1 MRTMNTRKKNRNCRA
16 VKKRGEM
23 QMRVEYKFDEDK
35 IRQLGYTRGRIYN
48 TLNKAYK
55 ERDFICSRSDDVLAF
70 DSTDHKE
77 DLSTVLLMQ
86 VKLANSDWFLE
97 TATSY
102 LFYIDEND
110 IEPEDFL
117 VNIGKLRDKP
127 RKA

>member
-1 MRTMNTRKKNRNCRA
+1 
-16 VKKRGEM
+16 
-23 QMRVEYKFDEDK
+23 MRVEYKFDEDK